1 MKAASI
7 KLEIKLETD
16 TPNTELTSD
25 DVKAV
30 GAKALEYMGEGW
42 AHADVNYL
50 FPGPGLVLTLEGRPE
65 LVMGLDSFVSMLE
78 RDLKGRSA

>member
-1 MKAASI
+1 MKATSI

-16 TPNTELTSD
+16 TPNAEMTSE

-42 AHADVNYL
+42 EWSSVSHL

-78 RDLKGRSA
+78 RDLKGES